1 MHCPKCSSTKF
12 IKSGTVN
19 AKQRYKCLE
28 CKCQFTKSEK
38 QGAQLRLKMHA
49 VQLFLSG
56 VSMNSVAKL
65 FDLSP
70 PTIMRWVNQLKELM
84 KDDFPTEF
92 SQSSEKSTLEMIYS
106 TLESSTDVV
115 LTHMSEEL
123 LCITLKK
130 IPKMDEE

>member
-1 MHCPKCSSTKF
+1 
-12 IKSGTVN
+12 
-19 AKQRYKCLE
+19 
-28 CKCQFTKSEK
+28 
-38 QGAQLRLKMHA
+38 MHA